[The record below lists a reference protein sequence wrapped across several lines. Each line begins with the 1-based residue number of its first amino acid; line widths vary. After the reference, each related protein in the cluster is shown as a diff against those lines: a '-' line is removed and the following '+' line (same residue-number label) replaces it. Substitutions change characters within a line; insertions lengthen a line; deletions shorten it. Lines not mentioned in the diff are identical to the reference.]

1 MGGRGCASGAGAL
14 IEVEVRDGFGFGQV
28 VSGRLVEVEA
38 GIGVEGEVVLGRS
51 AGGSEGRRVV
61 GRPRWV
67 RMASTG
73 SAAVMK
79 ARMRMSPPQSGQV
92 RGKTS

>member
-1 MGGRGCASGAGAL
+1 MALEPVTEEPVAELAMGVWSKSKPGSASKARSCWGGPRAGERG
-14 IEVEVRDGFGFGQV
+14 
-28 VSGRLVEVEA
+28 
-38 GIGVEGEVVLGRS
+38 
-51 AGGSEGRRVV
+51 GGVV
-61 GRPRWV
+61 GRPRWA

-79 ARMRMSPPQSGQV
+79 ARMRMSPPQSVQV